1 MADIEIVIKISEDSY
16 KATCS
21 DSMLPP
27 DVKNVVNAI
36 KNGTPLPKGY
46 GRLVDI
52 DNLYAQRVES
62 NNPFFTI
69 PELGEVV
76 PVEAIENYATTILA
90 SDKGEEYGCI
100 LPEGG
105 RE

>member
-1 MADIEIVIKISEDSY
+1 MRIVIDISDELY
-16 KATCS
+16 RILK
-21 DSMLPP
+21 
-27 DVKNVVNAI
+27 KNEVDIRYNRDALKLAVIDGAVI
-36 KNGTPLPKGY
+36 PKCH

-76 PVEAIENYATTILA
+76 PVDAIENYATTILA
-90 SDKGEEYGCI
+90 SDKGAENEN
-100 LPEGG
+100 
-105 RE
+105 